1 MKKRTVLPLVLLVC
15 ATVILCCRAANW
27 KSDKPFVYPDIQTF
41 NSSNA
46 GKRACRVPE
55 EVAKNMTTRAL
66 VETVMNYPYLVDMY
80 AFDSID
86 LWFKGVR
93 NLPMMAELC
102 ARPDCLAVLRAEALK
117 AENDDLGYY
126 INLILCLERAAQK

>member
-1 MKKRTVLPLVLLVC
+1 MRKKIIPLLFLLAVTVVLC
-15 ATVILCCRAANW
+15 ASAATW
-27 KSDKPFVYPDIQTF
+27 KSDVAFVYPDITTF
-41 NSSNA
+41 NSSTA

-80 AFDSID
+80 AFDSTD
-86 LWFKGVR
+86 LWFRGVR